1 MYRAVIFDV
10 DGTLVDSNDAHAQ
23 AWVEALGESG
33 RHVEFTRVRP
43 LIGMGGDKLLP
54 EVSGLPADSAEGA
67 AISTR
72 RGEIFLQRFVPR
84 LRPTRGAR
92 ELVEWLHDDGL
103 KLYVATSAKD
113 EELQPLLRVAGA
125 DSYMEAT
132 ASSDDA
138 DRSKPDPDIVVAA
151 IERTGRPK
159 NEVIMIGD
167 TPYDVE
173 AARRAGI
180 NVIALR
186 SGGWQD
192 RDLRGALAV
201 YDDPA
206 DLLNHYELSPFKRPA
221 PARSA

>member
-1 MYRAVIFDV
+1 MYCAVIFDV

-23 AWVEALGESG
+23 AWVEALAESG
-33 RHVEFTRVRP
+33 RHVEFARVRP
-43 LIGMGGDKLLP
+43 LIGMGSDKLLP
-54 EVSGLPADSAEGA
+54 EVSGLAADSREGQ
-67 AISTR
+67 AIATR
-72 RGEIFLQRFVPR
+72 RGEIFMQRFLPR

-113 EELQPLLRVAGA
+113 EELQPLLHVAGA
-125 DSYMEAT
+125 GRYMEAT

-151 IERTGRPK
+151 LQRTGRPK
-159 NEVIMIGD
+159 NEAIMIGD

-173 AARRAGI
+173 AALRAGI
-180 NVIALR
+180 NIIALR
-186 SGGWQD
+186 SGGWRD
-192 RDLRGALAV
+192 RDLQHALAI

-206 DLLNHYELSPFKRPA
+206 DLLNHYDLSPFRRPA
-221 PARSA
+221 PA

>member
-1 MYRAVIFDV
+1 MYRAAIFDV

-23 AWVEALGESG
+23 AWVEALSERG
-33 RHVEFTRVRP
+33 RRVEFARVRP
-43 LIGMGGDKLLP
+43 LIGMGSDKLLP
-54 EVSGLPADSAEGA
+54 EVSGLSADSPEGV
-67 AISTR
+67 AISKR

-84 LRPTRGAR
+84 LQPTRGAR
-92 ELVEWLHDDGL
+92 ELVQRIHDDGL

-113 EELQPLLRVAGA
+113 EELKPLLTIAGA
-125 DSYMEAT
+125 DTYIEAT
-132 ASSDDA
+132 TSSDDA
-138 DRSKPDPDIVVAA
+138 DRSKPDPDIVAA
-151 IERTGRPK
+151 ALQRTGGPK
-159 NEVIMIGD
+159 HEAIMIGD

-180 NVIALR
+180 NIIAVR

-206 DLLNHYELSPFKRPA
+206 DLLIHYDLSPFKRPA